1 MEIFHL
7 KNLIKVPTCFK
18 SDNPKCIDLILTN
31 KHHSF
36 QESSAIDTGL
46 SDFHSMI
53 VTILKGGFVKRGP
66 KIIIYRDYKKF
77 DVNTFRHD
85 LKDSL
90 SEMNTRVINFSEFNE
105 RVETV
110 LNEHAPIKKEMHSC

>member
-1 MEIFHL
+1 MKSFMEIFHL

-36 QESSAIDTGL
+36 QDSSAIETGL

-77 DVNTFRHD
+77 DVNTFRDD

-90 SEMNTRVINFSEFNE
+90 THYSIFILMTSF
-105 RVETV
+105 TW
-110 LNEHAPIKKEMHSC
+110 